1 MSAVD
6 TAADRLSEPA
16 RAKEVRRVVLSSY
29 LGSVLEY
36 YDFLLYG
43 MAAALVFGPVFFSD
57 LSPSAA
63 TIASLGTF
71 AAGYVARPLG
81 GIVFGHFGDR
91 IGRKSMLVL
100 SMTVMG
106 VASFLIGLIPPASA
120 IGSWGAVALVTM
132 RVLQGVAV
140 GGEWGGATL
149 MALEHAEPKKR
160 GLMAAFTN
168 AGAPSGGVLGTLI
181 LMAFSTLPEDQFL
194 AWGWRVPFLLSAVM
208 LAVGLFVRTRVSESP
223 LFQAALDQD
232 QDQKPKRDATPPI
245 LTVLKKPKVVLLTAF
260 ACLTSFALQ
269 SAITAFGV
277 TYAVD
282 QGTPRSDVLLGFA
295 VGNLCAIFGV
305 LGYARL
311 SDRVGRRPVMLFG
324 YVAAIVLIYPMFQ
337 LLAWGGVV
345 GAMLAFL
352 LFNVFQNAV
361 FGPMAAFIS
370 EQFGTGSRYTGASL
384 GFQLAT
390 LLGGGFTPMILASL
404 SASSAGSITSAC
416 VFLAALAAISICCL
430 LAVGE
435 TKDNDLAAN

>member
-1 MSAVD
+1 MNAVD
-6 TAADRLSEPA
+6 TVADGLSEPT

-36 YDFLLYG
+36 YDFLLFG
-43 MAAALVFGPVFFSD
+43 MAAALVFGPVFFSG

-100 SMTVMG
+100 SMTIMG
-106 VASFLIGLIPPASA
+106 VASFLIGLIPPSSA
-120 IGSWGAVALVTM
+120 IGSWGAVILVTM
-132 RVLQGVAV
+132 RVLQGIAV

-168 AGAPSGGVLGTLI
+168 AGAPSGGVLGTLV

-194 AWGWRVPFLLSAVM
+194 SWGWRVPFLLSAVM
-208 LAVGLFVRTRVSESP
+208 LAIGLFVRTRVSESP
-223 LFQAALDQD
+223 LFQAALDQEE
-232 QDQKPKRDATPPI
+232 RRETAPPI
-245 LTVLKKPKVVLLTAF
+245 LAVLKKPKAVLLTAF

-282 QGTPRSDVLLGFA
+282 QGTPRSQVLLGFA
-295 VGNLCAIFGV
+295 VGNFCAIFGV
-305 LGYARL
+305 LAYARL

-324 YVAAIVLIYPMFQ
+324 YGAAIVLIYPMFQ
-337 LLAWGGVV
+337 LLAWGGFV

-352 LFNVFQNAV
+352 VFNLFQNAV

-404 SASSAGSITSAC
+404 SATSAGAITPAC
-416 VFLAALAAISICCL
+416 VFLGALAVISICCL

-435 TKDNDLAAN
+435 TKDNDLGAS

>member
-1 MSAVD
+1 MTAID
-6 TAADRLSEPA
+6 TAGRLPA
-16 RAKEVRRVVLSSY
+16 TVSAKEVRRVVLSSY

-57 LSPSAA
+57 LSPSVA

-81 GIVFGHFGDR
+81 GVVFGHFGDR

-120 IGSWGAVALVTM
+120 IGSWGAVILVTL
-132 RVLQGVAV
+132 RVMQGIAV

-208 LAVGLFVRTRVSESP
+208 LGIGLFVRSRVSESP
-223 LFQAALDQD
+223 LFQAAVEEAGE
-232 QDQKPKRDATPPI
+232 KRDTAPP
-245 LTVLKKPKVVLLTAF
+245 LLAVLKKPKVVLLTAF

-282 QGTPRSDVLLGFA
+282 QGTPRSQVLLGFA
-295 VGNLCAIFGV
+295 VGNFCAIFGV
-305 LGYARL
+305 LAYARL

-324 YVAAIVLIYPMFQ
+324 YLAAIALIYPMFQ
-337 LLAWGGVV
+337 LLAWGGFV

-352 LFNVFQNAV
+352 LFNLFQNAV

-404 SASSAGSITSAC
+404 SGSSGSITSAC

-435 TKDNDLAAN
+435 TKNNDLAAG

>member
-1 MSAVD
+1 MTAID
-6 TAADRLSEPA
+6 TAGSLPA
-16 RAKEVRRVVLSSY
+16 TVTAKEVRRVVLSSY

-43 MAAALVFGPVFFSD
+43 MAAALVFGPVFFSG

-81 GIVFGHFGDR
+81 GVVFGHFGDR

-120 IGSWGAVALVTM
+120 IGSWGAVILVTL
-132 RVLQGVAV
+132 RVLQGIAV

-208 LAVGLFVRTRVSESP
+208 LGIGLFVRSRVSESP

-232 QDQKPKRDATPPI
+232 EKRDTAPP
-245 LTVLKKPKVVLLTAF
+245 LLAVLKKPKVVLLTAF

-282 QGTPRSDVLLGFA
+282 QGTPRSQVLLGFA
-295 VGNLCAIFGV
+295 VGNFCAIFGV
-305 LGYARL
+305 LAYARL

-324 YVAAIVLIYPMFQ
+324 YLAAIALIYPMFQ
-337 LLAWGGVV
+337 LLAWGGFV

-352 LFNVFQNAV
+352 LFNLFQNAV

-435 TKDNDLAAN
+435 TKDNDLAAG

>member
-1 MSAVD
+1 MNAVD
-6 TAADRLSEPA
+6 TVADRLSDPA

-43 MAAALVFGPVFFSD
+43 MAAALVFGPVFFSG

-106 VASFLIGLIPPASA
+106 IASFLIGLIPPASA
-120 IGSWGAVALVTM
+120 IGSWGAVILVTM
-132 RVLQGVAV
+132 RVLQGIAV

-168 AGAPSGGVLGTLI
+168 AGAPSGGVLGTLV

-208 LAVGLFVRTRVSESP
+208 LVIGLFVRTRVSESP

-232 QDQKPKRDATPPI
+232 EKRDTAPP
-245 LTVLKKPKVVLLTAF
+245 LLAVLKKPKVVLLTAF

-282 QGTPRSDVLLGFA
+282 QGSSRSDVLLGFA

-305 LGYARL
+305 LAYARL

-324 YVAAIVLIYPMFQ
+324 YGAAIVLIYPMFQ
-337 LLAWGGVV
+337 LLAWGGFV

-352 LFNVFQNAV
+352 LFNLFQNAV

-390 LLGGGFTPMILASL
+390 LLGGGFTPMILASM

-416 VFLAALAAISICCL
+416 VFLGALAVVSICCL

-435 TKDNDLAAN
+435 TKDNDLAAG